1 MGKGRER
8 ERCDS
13 CLICTGA
20 QEETELYRVGKHFI
34 CGWCLKRLQER
45 GRIEVDTQGQG
56 GRKYIRGKETALY
69 LHPDGSI
76 ARESVFRA

>member
-34 CGWCLKRLQER
+34 CGWCLKRLQAA
-45 GRIEVDTQGQG
+45 GRVEIETKGQD
-56 GRKYIRGKETALY
+56 GRKRMLKKETALY
-69 LHPDGSI
+69 LHPDGKVS
-76 ARESVFRA
+76 RELVKT